1 MPISDDLAQLQ
12 PLLSRGYDCRLSPE
26 VAREIAGIVSDHHG
40 NREDLLSAL
49 RLIDQLHRA
58 AGDADHAMTTPELAI
73 HVRQILAWAEFAQRL
88 MEAIARD
95 GLGPEARKALE
106 SAPVDVRE
114 VSQ

>member
-40 NREDLLSAL
+40 NREDLLSAV
-49 RLIDQLHRA
+49 RFIDQLGQA
-58 AGDADHAMTTPELAI
+58 AGDDCGSMTPAELVS
-73 HVRQILAWAEFAQRL
+73 HVRQVRAWAEFAQRL

-95 GLGPEARKALE
+95 GLGPETRQALE

-114 VSQ
+114 VEK